1 MNPKVAAQ
9 HGSHDLEFDEPAPE
23 ATAPG
28 HARDSAEDRESAGDM
43 ERALDVVRRTFGF
56 NGLRPLQDKAIAAVL
71 EQRDALV
78 VLPTGGGKS
87 LCYQAPALVRPG
99 LTVVVSPLI
108 SLMQDQI
115 DALRACGVAAG
126 MLNSG
131 QESHERHEI
140 ERELAHG
147 RLKLLYLAPER
158 LMQDGML
165 ARLAAQEIA
174 GIAIDEAHCIS
185 HWGHDFRPE
194 YRTLGELRRARPDL
208 SIQAYTATA
217 TPRVQG
223 DIIGALGLRDPCVI
237 VGCFDRPNLTYRAV
251 GRRDLLAQV
260 MSVVERHAGQAGI
273 VYCLRRSDVEKLCAE
288 LVQRGVRAAPYHA
301 GMDAADRR
309 RTQSRFQREEIDV
322 VVATVA
328 FGMGIDRSDVRFV
341 VHASL
346 PKGVEQYSQET
357 GRAGRDGLP
366 AECVLFYGGSDFHG
380 WKRLIE
386 RSAREALA
394 AGVESALGDLEHALE
409 RIGHVWHFATAA
421 TCRHRALCEYFGQR
435 FGDSACGACDVCLGE
450 IQSIAESAVVAQK
463 ILSCVVRCEQRYGAV
478 HVTDV
483 LRGSDTARVRQSG
496 HDRLSTYGL
505 LADHSARAVRGWIE
519 ELVGL
524 GHLRVSSGEYPTLFL
539 SQTGV
544 EVMRGEREVRLHE
557 PVVLVTKK
565 APARTTAQAAALEE
579 GGPDADEALFEQ
591 LRAFRRALAR
601 ERGVPPYVIFN
612 DRTLA
617 LMSAQKPRT
626 RERLRAIKGV
636 GDKKADDLGPLFLA
650 EIARYLGEAPATE
663 PASEPGT
670 ESERDPGD
678 AQEVAT

>member
-1 MNPKVAAQ
+1 M
-9 HGSHDLEFDEPAPE
+9 
-23 ATAPG
+23 
-28 HARDSAEDRESAGDM
+28 ART
-43 ERALDVVRRTFGF
+43 LDVVRRTFGF
-56 NGLRPLQDKAIAAVL
+56 AGLRPLQDEAIAAVL
-71 EQRDALV
+71 EERDALV

-87 LCYQAPALVRPG
+87 LCYQAPALVRRG

-115 DALRACGVAAG
+115 DALRASGVAAA

-131 QESHERHEI
+131 QDAFERQSI
-140 ERELAHG
+140 ERELDGG
-147 RLKLLYLAPER
+147 RVKLLYLAPER
-158 LMQDGML
+158 LMQPGML
-165 ARLAAQEIA
+165 ARLSSRELS

-194 YRTLGELRRARPDL
+194 YRMLGDLRRARPDL

-217 TPRVQG
+217 TPRVRA
-223 DIIGALGLRDPCVI
+223 DIVAALSLRDPRLV
-237 VGCFDRPNLTYRAV
+237 VGSFDRPNLIYRAIP
-251 GRRDLLAQV
+251 RRDLVAQAMAV
-260 MSVVERHAGQAGI
+260 IERHAGQAGI

-288 LVQRGVRAAPYHA
+288 LVERGVRAAPYHA
-301 GMDAADRR
+301 GMEARDRR
-309 RTQSRFQREEIDV
+309 ETQARFQREEIDV

-366 AECVLFYGGSDFHG
+366 AECVLYYGGSDYHG
-380 WKRLIE
+380 WKRLVE
-386 RSAREALA
+386 RSARDAQA
-394 AGVESALGDLEHALE
+394 AGVESALDDLENALE

-421 TCRHRALCEYFGQR
+421 GCRHRALCEYFGQEFDR
-435 FGDSACGACDVCLGE
+435 GACGACDVCLGE
-450 IQSIAESAVVAQK
+450 IQCIADGAVVAQK
-463 ILSCVVRCEQRYGAV
+463 ILSCVVRCEQRFGAV

-483 LRGSDTARVRQSG
+483 LRGVDTARVRQNG
-496 HDRLSTYGL
+496 HDRLSTFGL
-505 LADHSARAVRGWIE
+505 LADHGARAVRGWIE

-524 GHLRVSSGEYPTLFL
+524 GHLRVSAGEYPTLFL
-539 SQTGV
+539 SKSGV
-544 EVMRGEREVRLHE
+544 EVMRGERDVRLHE
-557 PVVLVTKK
+557 PA
-565 APARTTAQAAALEE
+565 APAPKKSKSTAQAAALEE
-579 GGPDADEALFEQ
+579 GGPAADDALFEA

-617 LMSAQKPRT
+617 LMSAHKPRT
-626 RERLRAIKGV
+626 REGLRAIKGV

-650 EIARYLGEAPATE
+650 EIARYVDGSA
-663 PASEPGT
+663 G
-670 ESERDPGD
+670 
-678 AQEVAT
+678 